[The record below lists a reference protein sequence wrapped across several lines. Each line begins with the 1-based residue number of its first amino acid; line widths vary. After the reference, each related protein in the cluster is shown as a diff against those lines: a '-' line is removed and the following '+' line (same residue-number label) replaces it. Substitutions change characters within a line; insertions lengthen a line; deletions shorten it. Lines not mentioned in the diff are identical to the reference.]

1 MFEQGPITHVAPI
14 SFEIRKNMTKATQGV
29 SFHNLVFEDYQL
41 ALRSYK
47 QEFVPIAMS
56 YRMIHV
62 EEL

>member
-1 MFEQGPITHVAPI
+1 MFEQGLITHVAPI

-47 QEFVPIAMS
+47 LSA
-56 YRMIHV
+56 RIHSHCH
-62 EEL
+62 ELQDDSC